1 MALHALSLYATK
13 VFSLESSSTVTVQ
26 SSVAGEVYHF
36 DVTRDNRLLY
46 QEKPL
51 KNIPGKY
58 GVKAKGSTCVS
69 VQVCIFTCLTS
80 ASVVPNS
87 NSCLICASRL
97 HVSTTSPHPLKLPEH
112 LALK

>member
-87 NSCLICASRL
+87 NSCLI
-97 HVSTTSPHPLKLPEH
+97 
-112 LALK
+112 